1 VLSKALGC
9 NDDGQWIR
17 NEMEQP
23 MGTNKLKGR
32 GSEEQRMEN
41 GEILVQDVYLREKM
55 FCVLVAEVGSRPRLF
70 LNIRY
75 YLRLLLF
82 SFSFVRR
89 SVRCF

>member
-1 VLSKALGC
+1 
-9 NDDGQWIR
+9 
-17 NEMEQP
+17 